1 MKKYVRVD
9 IVDSDYSYDE
19 RLLDSYILVSPNKE
33 KLEELQE
40 LLNNRFDDENSVFN
54 NEFGSIYDFI
64 NENFEILYIVELVEI
79 EW

>member
-19 RLLDSYILVSPNKE
+19 RLLDSYILVNPNKE

-64 NENFEILYIVELVEI
+64 NENFEILDIAELVEI

>member
-1 MKKYVRVD
+1 MKKYVKVD
-9 IVDSDYSYDE
+9 IVDNDYSYDE
-19 RLLDSYILVSPNKE
+19 RLLDSYILINPNKE

-54 NEFGSIYDFI
+54 DFGSIYDYI
-64 NENFEILYIVELVEI
+64 KDNFEVLDIEELVEI

>member
-64 NENFEILYIVELVEI
+64 NENFEILDIVELVEI